1 MQSPPSHRSQTS
13 AAACISKLIMLMA
26 MGMNAGSAQA
36 TSETNTPTEM
46 HFALTSSGIFKAYK
60 THAAEYLKSQKW
72 HRSTSM
78 CALGE
83 SIDNEQQ
90 VWFVWRDGKKLIL
103 WDEPDLPLNASRRI
117 LKIPRDVVANQK
129 AINGSTYKVT
139 QAWVRDLTER
149 CSKYGTTFQLP
160 QTPTH

>member
-1 MQSPPSHRSQTS
+1 MQSRPSNRSQKSSS
-13 AAACISKLIMLMA
+13 AYASTLLMLLIA
-26 MGMNAGSAQA
+26 GMTAKSALGA
-36 TSETNTPTEM
+36 SYNNSPTEK
-46 HFALTSSGIFKAYK
+46 HFALTSNSIFNAYK
-60 THAAEYLKSQKW
+60 THAAEYLKSQNW

-103 WDEPDLPLNASRRI
+103 WDEPDMPLNASRRI
-117 LKIPRDVVANQK
+117 LKIPRDVVANEK

-139 QAWVRDLTER
+139 QAWVRDLTGR
-149 CSKYGTTFQLP
+149 CSKYGTTFKIS

>member
-1 MQSPPSHRSQTS
+1 MQSRPSYRSQKSLTAYAS
-13 AAACISKLIMLMA
+13 TLFMLLIA
-26 MGMNAGSAQA
+26 GMTAESAQA
-36 TSETNTPTEM
+36 ASEHNSPTEK

-60 THAAEYLKSQKW
+60 THAAKYLKSQNW

-90 VWFVWRDGKKLIL
+90 VWFVWRDGKKIIL
-103 WDEPDLPLNASRRI
+103 WDEPDMPLNASRRI

-149 CSKYGTTFQLP
+149 CSKYGTTFKLP

>member
-1 MQSPPSHRSQTS
+1 MQSRPPYRSQKSSTAYASTLFMLLS
-13 AAACISKLIMLMA
+13 ASMTAE
-26 MGMNAGSAQA
+26 SAQA
-36 TSETNTPTEM
+36 ASESNSPTEK
-46 HFALTSSGIFKAYK
+46 HFALTSNSIFKAYK
-60 THAAEYLKSQKW
+60 DNATEYLKSQNW

-90 VWFVWRDGKKLIL
+90 VWFVWRDGKKIIL
-103 WDEPDLPLNASRRI
+103 WDEPDMPLNASRRI

-149 CSKYGTTFQLP
+149 CSKYGTTFKLP